1 MPSNHLKTLNAQ
13 LRQARYDYYV
23 KSAPTMSD
31 SEYDAL
37 EKELKDLVVEHPE
50 LAHLATVLNA
60 VGSDIDVAFTQPIRH
75 KTPMLS
81 LENAYTRDDVDAFI
95 ADHPEATTYAIE
107 PKVDGL
113 SLSNRYVNHRLF
125 LSLTRGTGTEGED
138 VTQAA
143 MTIEDIPKVL
153 HPSLPPDLEIRGEA
167 FVSKSVFDQLN
178 AERIAQGK
186 EPYANQRNL
195 ASGSLKL
202 KDIREVA
209 KRRLSFQPWQIIG
222 LEPPEGEGTADMEN
236 PYLSMGERLE
246 APGHTGLEHT
256 QALEMV
262 HLACKTRQPH
272 SWRVYSKADLWDAIE
287 KNRILR
293 DTLWTHGLGMPT
305 DGIVIKVEEQRTRD
319 TLGAGQKVVHWGLA
333 YKFPADRATTTLL
346 GVTWQVGRTGKI
358 TPVAELEP
366 VLVSGSTVRRGTL
379 CNFTYLSKLGIAV
392 RDKVTICKGGEV
404 IPQVLGVAEADP
416 QREPIL
422 APVVCPECDTEL
434 VVRQE
439 DEGVTT
445 HSCPNVS
452 CPGRL
457 ISHLIYLGDRA
468 VMNIDGLGEVLA
480 DQFVRMNIA
489 PTLGYL
495 WAWAAEAEHLVGT
508 AEFEAQV
515 AAAGFSVA
523 QIRSLVASLVQ
534 ARTAPWDK
542 WLQGLGIPMIAREM
556 AKVLANFL
564 VLREDDLPNLCTKLL
579 MLKEKDVD
587 GLGPERLAS
596 IKRWAF
602 NATTQADL
610 ELLYV
615 SGVRPTSTIL
625 TAEGGEAPLK
635 GYTICVTGE
644 FGFPREVLFK
654 ILEGLGASAKT
665 GMSKKVNLLLVG
677 PTGAGRTKMTKAAEL
692 GTRTEGES
700 WLRATFQAAGIPW
713 PDAGLPTDEEMDDL

>member
-1 MPSNHLKTLNAQ
+1 MLSNRIKSLNAQ

-23 KSAPTMSD
+23 KSEPTMSD
-31 SEYDAL
+31 AEYDAL
-37 EKELKDLVVEHPE
+37 EKELRDLVATNPE
-50 LAHLATVLNA
+50 LAHLATVLQA
-60 VGSDIDVAFTQPIRH
+60 VGSDIDVAFSQPIKH
-75 KTPMLS
+75 KVPMLS
-81 LENAYTRDDVDAFI
+81 LENAYTREDVDFFI
-95 ADHPEATTYAIE
+95 AKHPDDTTYSIE
-107 PKVDGL
+107 AKIDGL
-113 SLSNRYVNHRLF
+113 SLSARYADHRLF
-125 LSLTRGTGTEGED
+125 LALTRGTGTEGDD

-143 MTIEDIPKVL
+143 MTIDDLPKVL
-153 HPSLPPDLEIRGEA
+153 HPSLPPDLEIRGEV
-167 FVSKSVFDQLN
+167 FVSQVEFDRLN

-209 KRRLSFQPWQIIG
+209 KRKLSFQPWQIIG
-222 LEPPEGEGTADMEN
+222 LEPPAGTGTVDVEN
-236 PYLSMGERLE
+236 PYLSLGERLE
-246 APGHTGLEHT
+246 APGHSGLEHT

-262 HLACKTRQPH
+262 HLASHTRQPH
-272 SWRVYSKADLWDAIE
+272 SWRVYSKAGLWDAIE

-305 DGIVIKVEEQRTRD
+305 DGVVIKVEEQRYRD
-319 TLGAGQKVVHWGLA
+319 ALGAGPKTVNWGMA
-333 YKFPADRATTTLL
+333 YKFPADRATTTLR
-346 GVTWQVGRTGKI
+346 GVTWQVGRTGKL

-379 CNFTYLSKLGIAV
+379 CNLTYLQRLGIAV
-392 RDKVTICKGGEV
+392 NDKVTIFKGGEV
-404 IPQVLGVAEADP
+404 IPQIGGVAEAAQDR
-416 QREPIL
+416 QEIL
-422 APVVCPECDTEL
+422 APTHCPECGTE
-434 VVRQE
+434 VTVRQE
-439 DEGVTT
+439 ADGVVS
-445 HSCPNVS
+445 HGCPSTS

-457 ISHLIYLGDRA
+457 IAHLIYLGDRA
-468 VMNIDGLGEVLA
+468 VMNIDGLGDVLA

-495 WAWAAEAEHLVGT
+495 WAWAAEAENLVGT

-523 QIRSLVASLVQ
+523 QIRSLVASLIK

-564 VLREDDLPNLCTKLL
+564 VLREDDLPNLCDKLL
-579 MLKEKDVD
+579 MLKEKDVE

-596 IKRWAF
+596 IKHWAF

-610 ELLYV
+610 ELLHV

-625 TAEGGEAPLK
+625 TSEGGEPPLK

-677 PTGAGRTKMTKAAEL
+677 PTGAGRTKTAKAAEL

-713 PDAGLPTDEEMDDL
+713 PDAGLPSDEEMEGL